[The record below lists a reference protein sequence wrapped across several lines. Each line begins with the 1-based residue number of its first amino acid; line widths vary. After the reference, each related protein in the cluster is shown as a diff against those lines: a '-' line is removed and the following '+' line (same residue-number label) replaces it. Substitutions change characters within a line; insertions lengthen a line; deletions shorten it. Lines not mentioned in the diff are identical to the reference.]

1 MIVSEAMTRGVKTIR
16 PDASLQEAAEAMNK
30 NHISCLVAVGGS
42 GLIEGIITERD
53 AMRAVEK
60 NLLPAKAKVEDFM
73 TKKDDLILI
82 EQNATL
88 EEAAEAMEKYKVKRL
103 PVVNEEEN
111 LVGIITATD
120 LISKKE
126 LMSEKVESLI
136 GLKKKQF
143 AGIAG

>member
-1 MIVSEAMTRGVKTIR
+1 MLVSEAMTRGVKTIR
-16 PDASLQEAAEAMNK
+16 PDAALQEASVEMNK
-30 NHISCLVAVGGS
+30 YHISCLVVVGGS

-53 AMRAVEK
+53 FMKAVEK
-60 NLLPAKAKVEDFM
+60 NILPSKAKVSDFM
-73 TKKDDLILI
+73 TKKNKLIMI

-88 EEAAEAMEKYKVKRL
+88 EEAADAMEKYKVKRL

-126 LMSEKVESLI
+126 LMSEKIESLI
-136 GLKKKQF
+136 GMKKKSF
-143 AGIAG
+143 AGVAG

>member
-1 MIVSEAMTRGVKTIR
+1 MLVSEAMTRGVKTIR
-16 PDASLQEAAEAMNK
+16 PDSSLQEAAGEMNK
-30 NHISCLVAVGGS
+30 YHISCLVVVGGS

-53 AMRAVEK
+53 FMRSIEK
-60 NLLPAKAKVEDFM
+60 NLLPAKVKVEDFM

-82 EQNATL
+82 EQNASL
-88 EEAAEAMEKYKVKRL
+88 EEAADAMEKYKVKRL

-111 LVGIITATD
+111 LIGIITATD

-143 AGIAG
+143 TGVAG

>member
-1 MIVSEAMTRGVKTIR
+1 MLVSEAMTHGVKTIR
-16 PDASLQEAAEAMNK
+16 PDASLQEAATAMN
-30 NHISCLVAVGGS
+30 NYHISCLVVVSGS
-42 GLIEGIITERD
+42 GSVEGIITERD

-60 NLLPAKAKVEDFM
+60 NLLPSKTKVDEFM

-111 LVGIITATD
+111 LVGVITATD

-143 AGIAG
+143 VGLAG

>member
-1 MIVSEAMTRGVKTIR
+1 MLVSEAMTHGVKTIR
-16 PDASLQEAAEAMNK
+16 PDATLQEAAKEMNK
-30 NHISCLVAVGGS
+30 YHISCLIAISGS
-42 GLIEGIITERD
+42 GSIEGIITERD
-53 AMRAVEK
+53 AMKAVEK
-60 NLLPAKAKVEDFM
+60 NLLPSKTKVEDFM

-88 EEAAEAMEKYKVKRL
+88 EEAADAMEKYKVKRL

-126 LMSEKVESLI
+126 LMSEKIENLI
-136 GLKKKQF
+136 GMKKKQF